1 MLVIP
6 AIDLR
11 DGRAVRLMQG
21 DYARET
27 VYGDDPVEVAR
38 RWSEAGADMV
48 HVVDLDGAR
57 SGLSE
62 QLDLVRS
69 IAGVMP
75 VEVGGGLRTEADV
88 AQALRAGAR
97 RVVVGTAA
105 LDLDLVTALV
115 VEYGDRLVVALDT
128 RSGVVA
134 TEGWTRDSERTL
146 IELAEQL
153 LEIGVQRFL
162 HTDVERDGTLTEP
175 NFDSLRRLIG
185 LGAPV
190 IASGGVSS
198 LEDIERL
205 RDLGTEAVI
214 VGRALYEGTFTLPEA
229 IARVG

>member
-48 HVVDLDGAR
+48 HVVDLDGAQAGR
-57 SGLSE
+57 PE

-214 VGRALYEGTFTLPEA
+214 VGRALYEETFTLREA
-229 IARVG
+229 IARAG

>member
-38 RWSEAGADMV
+38 RWSEAGAEIV
-48 HVVDLDGAR
+48 HVVDLDGAQ
-57 SGLSE
+57 SGRPE
-62 QLDLVRS
+62 QLELIRS

-75 VEVGGGLRTEADV
+75 VQVGGGQRTEADV
-88 AQALRAGAR
+88 GQALRAGAR

-153 LEIGVQRFL
+153 IEIGVQRFL

-175 NFDSLRRLIG
+175 NFDSLRQLIA
-185 LGAPV
+185 LGVPV
-190 IASGGVSS
+190 VASGGVSS
-198 LEDIERL
+198 LDDIERV
-205 RDLGTEAVI
+205 RDLGAEAVI

-229 IARVG
+229 IARAG

>member
-1 MLVIP
+1 MKIGITCYP
-6 AIDLR
+6 
-11 DGRAVRLMQG
+11 
-21 DYARET
+21 T
-27 VYGDDPVEVAR
+27 YG
-38 RWSEAGADMV
+38 G
-48 HVVDLDGAR
+48 
-57 SGLSE
+57 
-62 QLDLVRS
+62 
-69 IAGVMP
+69 
-75 VEVGGGLRTEADV
+75 
-88 AQALRAGAR
+88 
-97 RVVVGTAA
+97 
-105 LDLDLVTALV
+105 
-115 VEYGDRLVVALDT
+115 
-128 RSGVVA
+128 SGVVA

>member
-214 VGRALYEGTFTLPEA
+214 VGRALYEETFTLREA
-229 IARVG
+229 IARAG